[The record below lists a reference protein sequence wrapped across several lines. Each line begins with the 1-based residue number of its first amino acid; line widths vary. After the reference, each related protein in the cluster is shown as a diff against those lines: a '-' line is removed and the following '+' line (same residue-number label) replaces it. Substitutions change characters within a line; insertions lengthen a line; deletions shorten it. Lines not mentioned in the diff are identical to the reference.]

1 MRSPDK
7 HAWQALRGSR
17 RQRLLVILVGLALS
31 GPALAFDFGHARLRS
46 AQGQPLSA
54 DVSVVGLTPQEAA
67 DLQVSVAPAD
77 AWRQAGLTPPVEL
90 SSLRV
95 QLQQGVSSGTRIVR
109 LTSDQPLRASVADL
123 LIDVGTASGQ
133 RRHQVSVL
141 AQAQGAVTQSAGV
154 AAPVAG
160 QTRVGA
166 PSRPDGI
173 AVRKGDTLLSIA
185 RRHAVPGVSTY
196 QLMAALLQANPQ
208 AFIDG
213 NMNLLKSGALLQ
225 LPDAASLT
233 ALSDAQARQ
242 LFARH
247 AQAFGQRRA
256 NGSAAVADV
265 AADGQRADRG
275 QVSQAGRSAGQAQA
289 QGPRDQLKLSAP
301 DAAGAAG
308 QQGGAGNVD
317 DAAATRKGMQD
328 SRERV
333 AQLEGNIQAL
343 NQELQS
349 QGATAGNDAAGAAQ
363 DAGASAS
370 ANGAGATGQAGA
382 ATGAGANAG
391 VGSAAAAAGAGAA
404 QPGGATNAQGQGGAD
419 AGQAGVSGAASA
431 NAAAASSSAA
441 SGAAASASAADAAS
455 TTTYSSQGKGPWLT
469 NTMLAIITA
478 VLALLVLIVAWLLRR
493 ANAADRD
500 APGGQITDDM
510 IQEKLHTIDLDLGD
524 RNDSSQRR
532 GQ

>member
-54 DVSVVGLTPQEAA
+54 DVSVVGLTQQEAA
-67 DLQVSVAPAD
+67 DLQVGVAPAD
-77 AWRQAGLTPPVEL
+77 AWQQAGLTPPVDL

-95 QLQQGVSSGTRIVR
+95 QLQQGVSSGTRVVR

-154 AAPVAG
+154 AAPAAAG
-160 QTRVGA
+160 QTRMGA
-166 PSRPDGI
+166 PSQADGI
-173 AVRKGDTLLSIA
+173 AVRKGDTLFSIA
-185 RRHAVPGVSTY
+185 RRHAVSGVSTY
-196 QLMAALLQANPQ
+196 QLMAALVQANPQ

-213 NMNLLKSGALLQ
+213 NMNLLKSGAVLQ
-225 LPDAASLT
+225 LPDAASLP

-247 AQAFGQRRA
+247 AQAFSQRRA
-256 NGSAAVADV
+256 NGSAAVSGVD
-265 AADGQRADRG
+265 ADGQQADRG
-275 QVSQAGRSAGQAQA
+275 QVSQSGGAAGQAQA

-301 DAAGAAG
+301 DAAGASG
-308 QQGGAGNVD
+308 QQGGAGNAD

-343 NQELQS
+343 NQALQS
-349 QGATAGNDAAGAAQ
+349 QGAAAGTDAAGAAQ
-363 DAGASAS
+363 GAA
-370 ANGAGATGQAGA
+370 ANGAASGQSGA
-382 ATGAGANAG
+382 ATGAQTNAPAGAASAAGTGAAQSNGAAGAQGQGSDAAQAG
-391 VGSAAAAAGAGAA
+391 VNGGSSAAAAAGA
-404 QPGGATNAQGQGGAD
+404 
-419 AGQAGVSGAASA
+419 
-431 NAAAASSSAA
+431 SSTA
-441 SGAAASASAADAAS
+441 SGAAASASASDAVS

-510 IQEKLHTIDLDLGD
+510 IQEKLNTIDLDLGD
-524 RNDSSQRR
+524 QNDPSQRR